1 MFNKSLIMAAGFTTL
16 AIAAISAGPALA
28 STVVFGLSST
38 VAGNQPQSDFPL
50 TLGMD
55 FTVNSSVK
63 VDSLGAFTNGGSI
76 FVQLYDISNNDTV
89 VASAT
94 VSGTPPLG
102 SSYSFATI
110 TPVILAPGTYQINA
124 VYPSSSNPDFNPYE
138 PGGSAAS
145 ATFNTFGGKLTF
157 TQFSDYYNL
166 NAAGN
171 LATTQDI
178 PSPNG
183 YGAGTLSVSA
193 VPEPS
198 TWAMM
203 LLGFVGLGFMAY
215 RRKAKPASM
224 AA

>member
-1 MFNKSLIMAAGFTTL
+1 MLNTRHLIKAVGAL

-28 STVVFGLSST
+28 STVVFGLSNP
-38 VAGNQPQSDFPL
+38 VAGNQPHSDFPL

-63 VDSLGAFTNGGSI
+63 VDSLGAFTNGAPV
-76 FVQLYDISNNDTV
+76 FVQLFDISNNDLV

-94 VSGTPPLG
+94 VPGTLSPG
-102 SSYSFATI
+102 SSYSFQAI
-110 TPVILAPGTYQINA
+110 TPVILAAGTYQINA
-124 VYPSSSNPDFNPYE
+124 VYKSSNPDFNPYE
-138 PGGSAAS
+138 PGGNAATI
-145 ATFNTFGGKLTF
+145 TFNSFGGKLSF
-157 TQFSDYYNL
+157 NQYSDFYNL
-166 NAAGN
+166 NGN
-171 LATTQDI
+171 GSLATTQDI

-183 YGAGTLSVSA
+183 YGAGTLTVSA

-203 LLGFVGLGFMAY
+203 LLGFIGLGFMAY
-215 RRKAKPASM
+215 RRKASSALM

>member
-1 MFNKSLIMAAGFTTL
+1 MLNARYLTKTIGAL
-16 AIAAISAGPALA
+16 AIAAVSAGPAFA
-28 STVVFGLSST
+28 STVVFGLSGP

-76 FVQLYDISNNDTV
+76 LVQLYDISNSDTV

-94 VSGTPPLG
+94 VSGTPPSG
-102 SSYSFATI
+102 SNYSFATI

-124 VYPSSSNPDFNPYE
+124 AYQYFSNPDFNPYE
-138 PGGSAAS
+138 PGGSAAT
-145 ATFNTFGGKLTF
+145 ATFNSFGGKLSF
-157 TQFSDYYNL
+157 NQYNDYYNL
-166 NAAGN
+166 NGN
-171 LATTQDI
+171 GDLATTQDI

-203 LLGFVGLGFMAY
+203 LLGFCGLGFMAY
-215 RRKAKPASM
+215 RRNAKPTLM